1 MQSSNA
7 PEHALD
13 IADFLSRRQ
22 LATLRLGAGET
33 LFFKGD
39 TAGGMYVVLAGRI
52 DILIFGRLL
61 DQVGRGGIIGEMAL
75 VDCTHRSAA
84 ALAQTDAELVAIDR
98 QRFLALI
105 AEEPRFALS
114 VLAVMSARL
123 RHVSKL
129 IGEARQSEARGA
141 RG

>member
-1 MQSSNA
+1 MQNRA
-7 PEHALD
+7 PADQTFD
-13 IADFLSRRQ
+13 IPEFLARRE
-22 LATLRLGAGET
+22 LPAFGLGAGET

-98 QRFLALI
+98 QQFLALI

-129 IGEARQSEARGA
+129 FGEARQNETHGPRH
-141 RG
+141 